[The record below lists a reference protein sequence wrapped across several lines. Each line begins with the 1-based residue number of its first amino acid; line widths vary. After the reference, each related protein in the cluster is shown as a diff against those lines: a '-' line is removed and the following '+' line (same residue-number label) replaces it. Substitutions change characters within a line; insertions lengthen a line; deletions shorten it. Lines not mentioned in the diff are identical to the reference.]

1 MKALRQSPRMGRR
14 GLAGLVLAVLV
25 AITLA
30 GRGQDTK
37 TNVTAAGGAEGA
49 QAWKDL
55 QKALRP
61 PMPPAEWQGQRPTPE
76 QIEVFRA
83 EQGQLAGK
91 VADQAREFY
100 TRFPAHPKAAEAR
113 KKEYE
118 MLQFAVQLGNT
129 NKLAAL
135 EERENEHLK
144 DPALSEDERLK
155 LRTAG
160 AQRAVMSHEA
170 EGEAAML
177 DQQEKSARE
186 LIKDFPKRDPG
197 YQMLLEVAGESPGP
211 KARTLIAE
219 IGKGGASEETKTRAQ
234 GLLKKLDA
242 LGKPFPLRFT
252 AVDGREVDVGKLAG
266 KVVLVDF
273 WATWC
278 GPCVAEVP
286 NVKKTYE
293 KLHPKGFEIV
303 GISFDNDKAKLEQF
317 ISKEEMTWPQYF
329 DGKQWQNKFGQ
340 EYGINSIPTMWLVDK
355 KGNLNDMNGRDGL
368 EAKVEK
374 LLAE

>member
-1 MKALRQSPRMGRR
+1 MKALTLS
-14 GLAGLVLAVLV
+14 GLVLAGFL
-25 AITLA
+25 AIA
-30 GRGQDTK
+30 FNGRGQDTK
-37 TNVTAAGGAEGA
+37 TNVTAGGEAEGA

-61 PMPPAEWQGQRPTPE
+61 PMPPAEWQGKRPTPE

-83 EQGQLAGK
+83 EQGQLAGQA
-91 VADQAREFY
+91 ADKARDFY
-100 TRFPAHPKAAEAR
+100 TRYPAHPKAAEAR

-135 EERENEHLK
+135 EEREGERLK
-144 DPALSEDERLK
+144 DPSLSEAERVK
-155 LRTAG
+155 LRTAA

-170 EGEAAML
+170 DGEVAML
-177 DQQEKSARE
+177 EQQEKSARE
-186 LIKDFPKRDPG
+186 LIKDFPKQDQG
-197 YQMLLEVAGESPGP
+197 YQMLLEVAGERSAPQ
-211 KARTLIAE
+211 ARLMIAE
-219 IGKGGASEETKTRAQ
+219 IEKGGASQETKTAAR

-242 LGKPFPLRFT
+242 VGKPLAVRFT
-252 AVDGREVDVGKLAG
+252 AVDGRDVDVSKLAG

-303 GISFDNDKAKLEQF
+303 GISFDSDKAKLEQF

-355 KGNLNDMNGRDGL
+355 KGNLNDLNGRDGL